1 MADTR
6 RHVVILGGGFGGL
19 SAGQTLARRPVRV
32 TLVDRANHHT
42 FQPLLYQVATTVLS
56 PGQIAAPLRHIFR
69 RAPNV
74 AVILAEATGVDLA
87 GRRLLLDGGELAY
100 DFLIVAAG
108 ARHGYFGHPEW
119 EELAPGL
126 KTLEDALEIRRRA
139 LVAFERA
146 ERRALAGEAVPPPTF
161 AVIGAGPTGVEL
173 AGAFADIAR
182 QALRGNFRAI
192 DPAQARVLLLEGGP
206 RVLPAFPPELSRQ
219 AERQL
224 ADLGVEVHLG
234 KLVTEITPGRLR
246 IGRPEA
252 GEAAE
257 TLAADVVVWAS
268 GVAASPLGRALG
280 GETDRAGRVRVEP
293 DLSLPGHPEVFAI
306 GDLALFSGEDGKPLP
321 GVAQVAIQQGRLA
334 ARNIL
339 ATIAGRPRAPFRY
352 RDLGTMAT
360 IGKRRAIAVLGPLR
374 LSGFPAWVVWLFV
387 HLMALVGFHNRLAVF
402 REWLWSYFTS
412 DRSARLITERPR
424 PGDRPPPR

>member
-1 MADTR
+1 MNHHAR
-6 RHVVILGGGFGGL
+6 PHVVILGGGFGGL
-19 SAGQTLARRPVRV
+19 SAGQALAREPVRV

-56 PGQIAAPLRHIFR
+56 PGQIAAPLRQIFR
-69 RAPNV
+69 RARNV
-74 AVILAEATGVDLA
+74 AVILAEATGVDLPR
-87 GRRLLLDGGELAY
+87 RRLLLDGGELVY

-108 ARHGYFGHPEW
+108 ARHSYFGHTEW
-119 EELAPGL
+119 EALAPGL

-139 LVAFERA
+139 LVAFEDA

-192 DPAQARVLLLEGGP
+192 DPAKARVLLLEGGP
-206 RVLPAFPPELSRQ
+206 RVLPAFPEALSHKAQ
-219 AERQL
+219 RQL
-224 ADLGVEVHLG
+224 EDLGVEVHLG
-234 KLVTEITPGRLR
+234 KLVTEIAPGRLR
-246 IGRPEA
+246 MGRPEV

-268 GVAASPLGRALG
+268 GVAASPLARALG
-280 GETDRAGRVRVEP
+280 GETDRAGRVRVEA
-293 DLSLPGHPEVFAI
+293 DLSLPGRPEVFAI
-306 GDLALFSGEDGKPLP
+306 GDLALFLAEDGKPLP

-339 ATIAGRPRAPFRY
+339 ATIAGQPRATFRY

-374 LSGFPAWVVWLFV
+374 LSGFLAWLVWLFV

-424 PGDRPPPR
+424 STPPP